1 MNTSVTRNA
10 IIESYSVCVDFL
22 ADLLGPNCEVVL
34 HVIEDGVSQI
44 KKIRNSYITGRQTGS
59 VTDEIGTKIPK
70 ENQSIEYIV
79 NNYENSPTGI
89 DIKTNT
95 FFIYDPDG
103 ALIGTLCINIDLS
116 LPLLAK
122 TVLDNF
128 LGEFSA
134 SAKSNL
140 KRSGQD
146 TLVPPPVQ
154 GDKDMF
160 KSLSK
165 DIISDVIKQYNTPV
179 ERMTPEERIVILG
192 KLKERG
198 VFRIKYSVREVAR
211 SLKISEPSIY
221 RYLKE
226 LKNK

>member
-1 MNTSVTRNA
+1 MKNSVTRNA

-34 HVIEDGVSQI
+34 HVIEDGVSKI
-44 KKIRNSYITGRQTGS
+44 RKIRNSHITGREIGG

-70 ENQSIEYIV
+70 ENQAIEYIV
-79 NNYENSPTGI
+79 NNYENSPTGLE
-89 DIKTNT
+89 IKTNT
-95 FFIYDPDG
+95 FFIYDPNG
-103 ALIGTLCINIDLS
+103 TLIGTLCINIDLS
-116 LPLLAK
+116 LPLQAK
-122 TVLDNF
+122 TFLDNF

-134 SAKSNL
+134 STNSNL
-140 KRSGQD
+140 KRSSEEN
-146 TLVPPPVQ
+146 TAP

-179 ERMTPEERIVILG
+179 ERMTPEERIKILG
-192 KLKERG
+192 RLKARG

-211 SLKISEPSIY
+211 SLNISEPSVY